1 MKVPAFIR
9 SILGPFNSALFR
21 LPKIVRETSYYPEL
35 PHKSFLRQYL
45 ELLRIRFLENRV
57 EEFYKAYGFDCI
69 SLPRKGFVDEACFW
83 NRVIP
88 LNYREKVN
96 NANILRD
103 KHLFDIVMSA
113 AGVPTAPIIGHSV
126 AGHFYFARTEVSY
139 DEWVKGIAAVEGVK
153 FVKDAVSCCA
163 RGVKKIDNA
172 WPFQEVDFK
181 SGKFIVQTAVRNCDE
196 IKKLQPRSVNTLR
209 IVTVENLKTREIELL
224 SPGGLRIGGGGDVDN
239 WAAGGLFVGIDEY
252 GKLLKWGYYKPGKR
266 DPLKTDRQPQTG
278 VVFEGYQVPHYTE
291 ATELVKRAHLAVH
304 GVVTIG
310 WDVAITPE
318 GPVLIE
324 GNDDWE
330 ITLMQMVAGGLRN
343 RLVELGV
350 LRK

>member
-1 MKVPAFIR
+1 MKIPTSIR
-9 SILGPFNSALFR
+9 SVLGPFYSALFR
-21 LPKIVRETSYYPEL
+21 LPKIARELSYYPEL

-45 ELLRIRFLENRV
+45 DLLRIRILENRV

-69 SLPRKGFVDEACFW
+69 SLPSKGYVDEACFW
-83 NRVIP
+83 RQIIP

-103 KHLFDIVMSA
+103 KYLFDIVMSA
-113 AGVPTAPIIGHSV
+113 VDVPTAPVIGHAV
-126 AGHFYFARTEVSY
+126 AGHFYFAHTEVSY
-139 DEWVKGIAAVEGVK
+139 DDWVERITAVQGEK

-163 RGVKKIDNA
+163 RGVRKIGST
-172 WPFQEVDFK
+172 WPLQEADFI
-181 SGKFIVQTAVRNCDE
+181 SGKFIVQKAVHNCEE
-196 IKKLQPRSVNTLR
+196 INKLQPRSVNTLR
-209 IVTVENLKTREIELL
+209 IVTVENQKTGEIELL

-239 WAAGGLFVGIDEY
+239 WAAGGLFVGIDED
-252 GKLLKWGYYKPGKR
+252 GKLLKWGFYKPGKH
-266 DPLKTDRQPQTG
+266 DPLKADHQPQTG
-278 VVFEGYQVPHYTE
+278 VSFEGYQIPHYAE
-291 ATELVKRAHLAVH
+291 AIALVKRAHLAVH

-330 ITLMQMVAGGLRN
+330 ITLMQMVGG
-343 RLVELGV
+343 GGGIV
-350 LRK
+350 LSNWGF